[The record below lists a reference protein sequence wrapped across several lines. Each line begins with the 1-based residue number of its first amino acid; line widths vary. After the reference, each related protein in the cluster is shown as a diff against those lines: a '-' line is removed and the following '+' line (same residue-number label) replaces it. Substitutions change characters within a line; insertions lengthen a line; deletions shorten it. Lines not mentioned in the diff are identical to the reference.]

1 MGDSIGS
8 DRFFH
13 GEIMARWAEDW
24 DRIYTRG
31 AGKLAISDCEDAGV
45 CLALQRLAQMGR
57 VDFRRLLILRTACNF
72 TVPPTGVTAERS
84 LFGDTI
90 SDSSGVAYLPALEAD
105 YRVGSVVALSL
116 LQGWSRYRDQV
127 P

>member
-31 AGKLAISDCEDAGV
+31 AGRLAISDCEDAGA
-45 CLALQRLAQMGR
+45 CIAFQRLAAMGR
-57 VDFRRLLILRTACNF
+57 VDFNRLLILRTASNF
-72 TVPPTGVTAERS
+72 TVPPTSVTAEKS
-84 LFGDTI
+84 
-90 SDSSGVAYLPALEAD
+90 VAYIPALEAD
-105 YRVGSVVALSL
+105 YRVGSVVALKL
-116 LQGWSRYRDQV
+116 LDGWAEYRDHV

>member
-1 MGDSIGS
+1 
-8 DRFFH
+8 
-13 GEIMARWAEDW
+13 
-24 DRIYTRG
+24 
-31 AGKLAISDCEDAGV
+31 
-45 CLALQRLAQMGR
+45 MGR